1 MFEKIIIAS
10 ELPKDMEVFIRSLGD
25 LKKIGTKECI
35 VLQCIEPDD
44 MLSQLIQMLK
54 EAYQG
59 NLDRE
64 IEILKEMGFEASGQ
78 LIEGEL
84 KYVINRLA
92 TEEDCDLIVV
102 GSRKTNKFGDPI
114 WGGAAHEVIHRP
126 SKPILQIR
134 IHNKVAEDE
143 TVLEKEDLFRHVLF
157 PTDFSENAD
166 MAYDILLKMA
176 SFDIKKIT
184 LAHVFE
190 SEDQI
195 PEAEKNLISLKTR
208 LEDAGANDVTYRLL
222 EGSPTKALINL
233 MNTDE
238 VSLVIMGSQGRGRVQ
253 EIFLGSLSH
262 NIARHSDVSVL
273 LIPSW
278 ELN

>member
-54 EAYQG
+54 EAYRG

-64 IEILKEMGFEASGQ
+64 IEILKEMGFEASG
-78 LIEGEL
+78 L

-143 TVLEKEDLFRHVLF
+143 AVPEKEDLFRHVLF

-166 MAYDILLKMA
+166 MAYDILMKMA
-176 SFDIKKIT
+176 SSDIKKIT
-184 LAHVFE
+184 LAHVIE

-208 LEDAGANDVTYRLL
+208 LEDAGAKDVTYRLL

-233 MNTDE
+233 MNTDD

>member
-1 MFEKIIIAS
+1 MTS
-10 ELPKDMEVFIRSLGD
+10 SLIRNFL
-25 LKKIGTKECI
+25 
-35 VLQCIEPDD
+35 
-44 MLSQLIQMLK
+44 
-54 EAYQG
+54 
-59 NLDRE
+59 
-64 IEILKEMGFEASGQ
+64 
-78 LIEGEL
+78 
-84 KYVINRLA
+84 
-92 TEEDCDLIVV
+92 
-102 GSRKTNKFGDPI
+102 
-114 WGGAAHEVIHRP
+114 P

-134 IHNKVAEDE
+134 IHNKGAEGE
-143 TVLEKEDLFRHVLF
+143 SLPEKEDLFRHVLF

-166 MAYDILLKMA
+166 MAYDILMKMA
-176 SFDIKKIT
+176 SSDIKKIT
-184 LAHVFE
+184 LAHVIE

-208 LEDAGANDVTYRLL
+208 LEDAGAKDVTYRLL

-233 MNTDE
+233 MNTDD

>member
-64 IEILKEMGFEASGQ
+64 IEILKELGFEVSGQ

-92 TEEDCDLIVV
+92 TEENCDLIVV

-143 TVLEKEDLFRHVLF
+143 AVLEKEDLFRHVLF
-157 PTDFSENAD
+157 PTDFSENAEKIGRFSKKCRFCENNVTEN
-166 MAYDILLKMA
+166 ILHLQARSIHTAAGVKPRVSQVGRSMPRG
-176 SFDIKKIT
+176 SCP
-184 LAHVFE
+184 
-190 SEDQI
+190 
-195 PEAEKNLISLKTR
+195 PE
-208 LEDAGANDVTYRLL
+208 
-222 EGSPTKALINL
+222 
-233 MNTDE
+233 
-238 VSLVIMGSQGRGRVQ
+238 
-253 EIFLGSLSH
+253 F
-262 NIARHSDVSVL
+262 
-273 LIPSW
+273 
-278 ELN
+278 

>member
-92 TEEDCDLIVV
+92 NEENCDLIVV
-102 GSRKTNKFGDPI
+102 GS
-114 WGGAAHEVIHRP
+114 
-126 SKPILQIR
+126 
-134 IHNKVAEDE
+134 
-143 TVLEKEDLFRHVLF
+143 
-157 PTDFSENAD
+157 
-166 MAYDILLKMA
+166 
-176 SFDIKKIT
+176 
-184 LAHVFE
+184 
-190 SEDQI
+190 
-195 PEAEKNLISLKTR
+195 
-208 LEDAGANDVTYRLL
+208 
-222 EGSPTKALINL
+222 
-233 MNTDE
+233 
-238 VSLVIMGSQGRGRVQ
+238 
-253 EIFLGSLSH
+253 
-262 NIARHSDVSVL
+262 
-273 LIPSW
+273 
-278 ELN
+278 

>member
-1 MFEKIIIAS
+1 M
-10 ELPKDMEVFIRSLGD
+10 
-25 LKKIGTKECI
+25 
-35 VLQCIEPDD
+35 IE
-44 MLSQLIQMLK
+44 
-54 EAYQG
+54 
-59 NLDRE
+59 
-64 IEILKEMGFEASGQ
+64 
-78 LIEGEL
+78 
-84 KYVINRLA
+84 
-92 TEEDCDLIVV
+92 
-102 GSRKTNKFGDPI
+102 
-114 WGGAAHEVIHRP
+114 
-126 SKPILQIR
+126 
-134 IHNKVAEDE
+134 
-143 TVLEKEDLFRHVLF
+143 
-157 PTDFSENAD
+157 
-166 MAYDILLKMA
+166 A

-184 LAHVFE
+184 LAHVIE

-208 LEDAGANDVTYRLL
+208 LEDAGAKDVTYRLL

-233 MNTDE
+233 MHTDE

>member
-64 IEILKEMGFEASGQ
+64 IEILKELGFEASGQ

-92 TEEDCDLIVV
+92 TEENCGLIVV

-134 IHNKVAEDE
+134 IHNKGAEGE
-143 TVLEKEDLFRHVLF
+143 AVPEENLFRHVLF

-195 PEAEKNLISLKTR
+195 QEADNNLISLRLK
-208 LEDAGANDVTYRLL
+208 LEDAGVKEVTYRLL
-222 EGSPTKALINL
+222 EGNPTKALINTI
-233 MNTDE
+233 NTED